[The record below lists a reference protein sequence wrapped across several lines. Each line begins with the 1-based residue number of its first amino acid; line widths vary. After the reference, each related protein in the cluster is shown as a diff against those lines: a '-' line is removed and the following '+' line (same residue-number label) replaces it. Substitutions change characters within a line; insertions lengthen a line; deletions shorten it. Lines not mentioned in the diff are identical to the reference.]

1 MTVTPEILHPSVRLS
16 LGDWPQVD
24 AKALPEADRAVFQLR
39 SGAVEAYAQGRALTD
54 IETTLGV
61 HRGTVLR
68 MVSRGQKP
76 HHDGRLWG
84 FRALVP
90 RARVEP
96 YRRVAAPQ
104 VLTHTKAGNAG
115 AFDQLLQRYP
125 RLYQQL
131 RNELTERRVTLR
143 PSGDGSRLHN
153 VKGAIARFHATCRAL
168 GLGATDYPFN
178 QKDRAVRSVGRLLL
192 AWLEDDCSLALRA
205 SGARFKPSSALRH
218 TERAALRAYDT
229 VEFDAHKLDLRLKV
243 ILERDPLGGEHVV
256 EMERIWL
263 LAIIDVATRCVLG
276 WYLSLSR
283 ECNRFD
289 AIETMK
295 RALLPMHRP
304 GLTLPGLQLLPTG
317 GFVTQTFEQ
326 TAYAC
331 WRQIRLD
338 NARAHLA
345 TTSLDVVC
353 ETLGCTAD
361 FGPAYQPDDRPFV
374 ERFFGSMTTTLA
386 RRLPGGIDPASL
398 KLAAKRLRDPKDSLQ
413 LLVTSQELEELLA
426 MTIWNYHGSPHAGLG
441 GLTPLEAMH
450 QQLAGIRTEPISLR
464 RLHPTLRKHPQLLH
478 DPVLCRVRGNLA
490 RGERAHIS
498 YLHVRYTSDQ
508 LTRRPSLLG
517 EYLRV
522 HVDPTDL
529 RTVLA
534 TTADGEILEPLL
546 ASGAWRTERHSQW
559 LRQAFYKAKRQRE
572 LNFAMGEDPIEAFLL
587 LRKREATKRK
597 RAANDVARVQHERV
611 RQIKN
616 APTHDPLSD
625 STSIGNSLPEVLAA
639 QLPIGPV
646 KPRKL
651 RIEPG
656 QVY

>member
-1 MTVTPEILHPSVRLS
+1 MNPDSPRSPTRLS
-16 LGDWPQVD
+16 LDDWPEVD
-24 AKALPEADRAVFQLR
+24 AKALSTKDRLVFQR
-39 SGAVEAYAQGRALTD
+39 RCAAVQGYAQGGALTD
-54 IETTLGV
+54 IETTSGV

-68 MVSRGQKP
+68 MVNRAQKP
-76 HHDGRLWG
+76 HQDGRLWG

-96 YRRVAAPQ
+96 YHRVAAPH
-104 VLTHTKAGNAG
+104 VLTHTTAGNAG

-125 RLYQQL
+125 RLSQQL

-143 PSGDGSRLHN
+143 PSGDGSRLDN
-153 VKGAIARFHATCRAL
+153 VKGAIARFHAACRAL
-168 GLGATDYPFN
+168 GLGAMDYPFN
-178 QKDRAVRSVGRLLL
+178 QQDRAVRSIGRLLR
-192 AWLEDDCSLALRA
+192 AWLEDDFSLSLRSA
-205 SGARFKPSSALRH
+205 GARFKPSSALRR

-229 VEFDAHKLDLRLKV
+229 VEFDAHKIDLRLKV
-243 ILERDPLGGEHVV
+243 VLEQDPLGGEHVL

-276 WYLSLSR
+276 WHLSLSR

-295 RALLPMHRP
+295 RALLPMRRP
-304 GLTLPGLQLLPTG
+304 ELTLPGLQLLPAG

-345 TTSLDVVC
+345 TTSLDVIC

-386 RRLPGGIDPASL
+386 RRLPGGIDPANL
-398 KLAAKRLRDPKDSLQ
+398 KLAVKRLRNPKDSLQ
-413 LLVTSQELEELLA
+413 LLVTAQELEELLA
-426 MTIWNYHGSPHAGLG
+426 MTIWNYHGTPHAGLG
-441 GLTPLEAMH
+441 GLTPLEAMR
-450 QQLAGIRTEPISLR
+450 QQLLGIRTEPVSLR

-508 LTRRPSLLG
+508 LTRRPSLIG
-517 EYLRV
+517 ANLRI

-534 TTADGEILEPLL
+534 TTVEGEILEPLQ
-546 ASGAWRTERHSQW
+546 ASGAWRNERHSQW

-597 RAANDVARVQHERV
+597 RAANDIARVQHERA
-611 RQIKN
+611 RQVER
-616 APTHDPLSD
+616 APPAKEPVPD
-625 STSIGNSLPEVLAA
+625 STTSSSNSLPDVLAA
-639 QLPIGPV
+639 QLSSGPV